1 MKKKYKVIVT
11 NETFVTV
18 DTEEN
23 ISDDELLDK
32 VEDELSKGYVIS
44 DTYMEVEGEVEDDE

>member
-18 DTEEN
+18 DVNEN
-23 ISDDELLDK
+23 TTDNELLDK
-32 VEDELSKGYVIS
+32 VEDELSKGYVINE
-44 DTYMEVEGEVEDDE
+44 TYIEVEGEVEYNE

>member
-18 DTEEN
+18 DVNEN
-23 ISDDELLDK
+23 TTDNELLDK
-32 VEDELSKGYVIS
+32 VEDELSKGYVINE
-44 DTYMEVEGEVEDDE
+44 TYIEVEGEVEDNE

>member
-18 DTEEN
+18 DVDEN
-23 ISDDELLDK
+23 TTDNELLDK
-32 VEDELSKGYVIS
+32 VEDELSKGYVINE
-44 DTYMEVEGEVEDDE
+44 TYIEVEGEVEDNE